1 MNMTQLNVV
10 KTYKIYIGGQ
20 FPRTE
25 SGRTYVVNDA
35 NGNPIANVCQSSKKD
50 IRNAVQVARK
60 AFGSWSERSAFNRG
74 QILYRMAE
82 MLEGRKTQFMEELAQ
97 QGQSM
102 ESAKHEIQLC
112 IDRIVY
118 YAGWCD
124 KYQQLLSS
132 VNPVNSSHFNF
143 SMAEPM
149 GVVGIL
155 ADQNTSLLGL
165 VSQLMPV
172 IAGGNTVVLIAS
184 EALPLCSISFAEVLE
199 TSDLPSG
206 VVNILTG
213 SATELLPTLAEHMD
227 VNAIFLSNA
236 AAEMVKSTQL
246 SSIDNLKRVLVM
258 DRDWHQESAQGI
270 NYIASFQ
277 EIKTTWHPI
286 EQIGGA
292 TSSY

>member
-1 MNMTQLNVV
+1 MNIL

-25 SGRTYVVNDA
+25 SGRYYLVKDT

-74 QILYRMAE
+74 QILYRIAE
-82 MLEGRKTQFMEELAQ
+82 MLDGRKAQFIEELTQ
-97 QGQSM
+97 QGQGL
-102 ESAKHEIQLC
+102 ESAKKEIEMC

-124 KYQQLLSS
+124 KYQQILSS

-143 SMAEPM
+143 SVAEPT

-155 ADQNTSLLGL
+155 AAQHTGLIGL

-172 IAGGNTVVLIAS
+172 IAGGNSAVLIAS
-184 EALPLCSISFAEVLE
+184 EPLPFCAITFAEVLE
-199 TSDLPSG
+199 TSDVPAG

-213 SATELLPTLAEHMD
+213 SAEEMLPTLAEHMD
-227 VNAIFLSNA
+227 VNAIFLSNVH
-236 AAEMVKSTQL
+236 AEMEKNTQL
-246 SSIDNLKRVLVM
+246 SAIDNLKRVIVKN
-258 DRDWHQESAQGI
+258 DEWTQDSTQGI
-270 NYIASFQ
+270 SFISSFQ

>member
-1 MNMTQLNVV
+1 MNIL

-25 SGRTYVVNDA
+25 SGRFYSLKDQEGKAV
-35 NGNPIANVCQSSKKD
+35 ANVCLSSKKY
-50 IRNAVQVARK
+50 IRNAVQAARK

-82 MLEGRKTQFMEELAQ
+82 MLEGRKAQFVEELIQ
-97 QGQSM
+97 QGQSLEHSKIEI
-102 ESAKHEIQLC
+102 ESC
-112 IDRIVY
+112 IERIVY

-124 KYQQLLSS
+124 KYQQILSS

-143 SMAEPM
+143 SVAEPT
-149 GVVGIL
+149 GVVGVL
-155 ADQNTSLLGL
+155 AEQSSGLIGL

-172 IAGGNTVVLIAS
+172 IAGGNSAVLIAS
-184 EALPLCSISFAEVLE
+184 EQLPLCAITFAEVLE
-199 TSDLPSG
+199 TSDLPAG

-213 SATELLPTLAEHMD
+213 SAIEMLPTLAEHMD
-227 VNAIFLSNA
+227 VNALFLSNA
-236 AAEMVKSTQL
+236 GKGLTKEAQL
-246 SSIDNLKRVLVM
+246 LAVDNVKRVVVK
-258 DRDWHQESAQGI
+258 DEDWTKESNQGI
-270 NYIASFQ
+270 RYISSFQ

-292 TSSY
+292 SISY

>member
-1 MNMTQLNVV
+1 MIMNVL

-25 SGRTYVVNDA
+25 SGRYYTLKDIK
-35 NGNPIANVCQSSKKD
+35 GNPIANVCQSSKKD
-50 IRNAVQVARK
+50 IRNAVQAARK
-60 AFGSWSERSAFNRG
+60 AVGSWSERSAFNRG
-74 QILYRMAE
+74 QILYRIAE
-82 MLEGRKTQFMEELAQ
+82 MLEGRKAQFIEELTQ

-102 ESAKHEIQLC
+102 ESAKHEIEKS

-124 KYQQLLSS
+124 KYQQILSS

-143 SMAEPM
+143 SVAEPT
-149 GVVGIL
+149 GVVGVL
-155 ADQNTSLLGL
+155 ADEQTGLIGL

-172 IAGGNTVVLIAS
+172 IAGGNTAVLIAS
-184 EALPLCSISFAEVLE
+184 ELLPLCAITFAEVLE
-199 TSDLPSG
+199 TSDVPAG

-213 SATELLPTLAEHMD
+213 SADEMLPTLAEHMD

-236 AAEMVKSTQL
+236 VAEMVKSTQL
-246 SSIDNLKRVLVM
+246 SSIDNLKRVIVRN
-258 DRDWHQESAQGI
+258 DDWTQETTQGI
-270 NYIASFQ
+270 RFISSFQ

>member
-1 MNMTQLNVV
+1 MNIL

-25 SGRTYVVNDA
+25 SGRFYSLKDQEGKAV
-35 NGNPIANVCQSSKKD
+35 ANVCLSSKKD
-50 IRNAVQVARK
+50 IRNAVQAARK

-82 MLEGRKTQFMEELAQ
+82 MLEGRKAQFVEELIQ
-97 QGQSM
+97 QGQSLEHSKIEI
-102 ESAKHEIQLC
+102 ESC
-112 IDRIVY
+112 IERIVY

-124 KYQQLLSS
+124 KYQQILSS

-143 SMAEPM
+143 SVAEPT
-149 GVVGIL
+149 GVVGVL
-155 ADQNTSLLGL
+155 AEQKSGLIGL

-172 IAGGNTVVLIAS
+172 IAGGNSAVLIAS
-184 EALPLCSISFAEVLE
+184 EQLPLCAITFAEVLE
-199 TSDLPSG
+199 TSDLPAG

-213 SATELLPTLAEHMD
+213 SAIEMLPTLAEHMD
-227 VNAIFLSNA
+227 VNALFLSNEGKGLTTEA
-236 AAEMVKSTQL
+236 QL
-246 SSIDNLKRVLVM
+246 LAVDNVKRVVVK
-258 DRDWHQESAQGI
+258 DEDWTKERNQGI
-270 NYIASFQ
+270 RYISSFQ

-292 TSSY
+292 SSSY